1 MVGTKAD
8 LAFGRK
14 VSFEEAR
21 ELSSSLNATYLEIS
35 SVINT
40 NVKYLFETALTELL
54 GKVHIW
60 KHCDDAS
67 DDDE

>member
-1 MVGTKAD
+1 VTIVVGTKTD

-21 ELSSSLNATYLEIS
+21 ELSASINATYLEIS

-40 NVKYLFETALTELL
+40 NVKYLFEIALT
-54 GKVHIW
+54 
-60 KHCDDAS
+60 
-67 DDDE
+67 